1 MPRYSYK
8 AYDAKGA
15 RTGGELS
22 AATREGALETLVRRG
37 EYPID
42 IQESVQ
48 AAEVKWWQREV
59 FGSGQLSLETLALFT
74 RELVSLIKADLPID
88 ESLRLVSMQPM
99 IPSRLREIVVNALGR
114 VTEGYALSEA
124 LAAQGPAFPEYY
136 WRLVRAGEASGSL
149 AESLED
155 LAAFLERSAEAR
167 GKVISALLY
176 PAVLIV
182 AALAAVG
189 VIMSV
194 LLPAILP
201 IFEEA
206 GVKPPFVIGML
217 SAAATFIG
225 ANWALLLLALAAA
238 IVGLAALLQS
248 RRFRQAAGRFAL
260 RLPLLGQIIERRET
274 GRLARTLGTLI
285 RNGVPIVESVR
296 IGASV
301 LSNPAMTE
309 AVREAAQTISEGGQL
324 SGPLARSGL
333 FSDLFLRLAA
343 VGEQTGQLD
352 TMLTRAADIYESA
365 LQRQMQRLTSLITPA
380 VTLLIGLVVGG
391 LIMTV
396 MSALMSVNDLAIR

>member
-124 LAAQGPAFPEYY
+124 LASQGPAFPEYY

-176 PAVLIV
+176 PAVLVV

-189 VIMSV
+189 VIMSI

-206 GVKPPFVIGML
+206 GVKPPFFIGML
-217 SAAATFIG
+217 SVAATFIS

-285 RNGVPIVESVR
+285 RNGVPIVEAVR